1 MDTEIMNIYMDTKI
15 MNIYMDTKIMNI
27 YMDTEIMDIYKYRD
41 HGHAED
47 CWTGCFCWI
56 GENWPFPMEEVCKIQ
71 ILEEHL
77 IKWQNRGSN
86 FTRINIT
93 TLFT

>member
-1 MDTEIMNIYMDTKI
+1 MLIVFKSPATHGRIQDYEISLYGYQDHEHL
-15 MNIYMDTKIMNI
+15 YG
-27 YMDTEIMDIYKYRD
+27 YRD
-41 HGHAED
+41 RGHAED

>member
-1 MDTEIMNIYMDTKI
+1 MKLVYMDTEIMN
-15 MNIYMDTKIMNI
+15 
-27 YMDTEIMDIYKYRD
+27 IYKYRD

-77 IKWQNRGSN
+77 IKWQNRGPSSPGG
-86 FTRINIT
+86 RRRR
-93 TLFT
+93 